1 MMMARMK
8 RKASSP
14 RKRGPGVVLRETLD
28 SRVRG
33 NDGRKHL
40 TASFVQQRGVVLFI
54 ALIVMVAMSLAAIAL
69 IRSVDTTSQVIG
81 NLAFR
86 QASILPA
93 NLAIE
98 DAASGLFVDAGGPRI
113 ANVTADDATQNYF
126 ATHKPDDPTWDSKGK
141 LSLPDGVPQPLW
153 TKTAAAALTR
163 QLPADGAGNTITY
176 IVERMCNPDVVAPGN
191 DGTGKASEGWC
202 DLGTPKGGGK
212 HTINEAAAFNFP
224 PQPFYR
230 VTVRV
235 DGPQNTVSFLQA
247 MLR

>member
-1 MMMARMK
+1 MMTVRIAK
-8 RKASSP
+8 VSAP
-14 RKRGPGVVLRETLD
+14 RKRAPGGVHCATLS
-28 SRVRG
+28 SRAAANDAVRG
-33 NDGRKHL
+33 LGARM
-40 TASFVQQRGVVLFI
+40 ARQRGVVLFI

-98 DAASGLFVDAGGPRI
+98 DAASGLFADAGGPRI
-113 ANVTADDATQNYF
+113 LNVTADDATQNYY

-153 TKTAAAALTR
+153 TKTAAAALPH

-176 IVERMCNPDVVAPGN
+176 VVERMCNPNVAAPGN

-202 DLGTPKGGGK
+202 DVGTPKGGGK

>member
-1 MMMARMK
+1 MF
-8 RKASSP
+8 
-14 RKRGPGVVLRETLD
+14 
-28 SRVRG
+28 SRHPSRSAA
-33 NDGRKHL
+33 H
-40 TASFVQQRGVVLFI
+40 QRGVVLFI

-69 IRSVDTTSQVIG
+69 LRSVDTTSQVIA

-98 DAASGLFVDAGGPRI
+98 DAAAGLFVDSGGPRI
-113 ANVTADDATQNYF
+113 MDVTKDDSTNNYY
-126 ATHKPDDPTWDSKGK
+126 ATHNQTWDSKAK
-141 LSLPDGVPQPLW
+141 PSVPDGVPPPLW
-153 TKTAAAALTR
+153 TKTAAAALTH
-163 QLPADGAGNTITY
+163 QLPTDSSGNLVTY
-176 IVERMCNPDVVAPGN
+176 VIERMCNPDVAAPGN
-191 DGTGKASEGWC
+191 DGSGKASEGWC

>member
-1 MMMARMK
+1 MMTARIAKVSAPLKRASGVIHGVTLSSRAAANDAGAGLGTRMAR
-8 RKASSP
+8 
-14 RKRGPGVVLRETLD
+14 
-28 SRVRG
+28 
-33 NDGRKHL
+33 
-40 TASFVQQRGVVLFI
+40 QRGVVLFI

-113 ANVTADDATQNYF
+113 ANVTADDSTQNYF

-153 TKTAAAALTR
+153 TKTAAAGLTR

>member
-1 MMMARMK
+1 MTLRRSLFSPAR
-8 RKASSP
+8 
-14 RKRGPGVVLRETLD
+14 
-28 SRVRG
+28 
-33 NDGRKHL
+33 
-40 TASFVQQRGVVLFI
+40 QRGVVLFI

-69 IRSVDTTSQVIG
+69 MRSVDTTSQVIA

-113 ANVTADDATQNYF
+113 MNTWADDSTQNYY
-126 ATHKPDDPTWDSKGK
+126 AKHDQTWDSKNK
-141 LSLPDGVPQPLW
+141 PSVPDGVPQPLW
-153 TKTAAAALTR
+153 TKTSALGLGR
-163 QLPADGAGNTITY
+163 QLPQDGSGNTVTY
-176 IVERMCNPDVVAPGN
+176 IIERMCNPDVAAPGN

>member
-1 MMMARMK
+1 MSR
-8 RKASSP
+8 RASSSP
-14 RKRGPGVVLRETLD
+14 
-28 SRVRG
+28 
-33 NDGRKHL
+33 
-40 TASFVQQRGVVLFI
+40 AQQRGVVLFI
-54 ALIVMVAMSLAAIAL
+54 ALIVMVAMSLAAVAL
-69 IRSVDTTSQVIG
+69 MRSVDTTSQVIA

-113 ANVTADDATQNYF
+113 MNTWADDSTQNYY
-126 ATHKPDDPTWDSKGK
+126 ATHNQTWDSKNTP
-141 LSLPDGVPQPLW
+141 SVPDGVPQPLW
-153 TKTAAAALTR
+153 TKTSAFALTHK
-163 QLPADGAGNTITY
+163 LPADGSGNTVTY
-176 IVERMCNPDVVAPGN
+176 VIERMCNPDVTAPGN

-212 HTINEAAAFNFP
+212 HTINEAAAFSFP

>member
-1 MMMARMK
+1 MMTVHNREAPF
-8 RKASSP
+8 P
-14 RKRGPGVVLRETLD
+14 RIPR
-28 SRVRG
+28 
-33 NDGRKHL
+33 
-40 TASFVQQRGVVLFI
+40 QRGVVLFI

-113 ANVTADDATQNYF
+113 ANVTADDSTQNYW
-126 ATHKPDDPTWDSKGK
+126 ATHKPDDPSWDSKGK
-141 LSLPDGVPQPLW
+141 LSLPDGIPQPLW
-153 TKTAAAALTR
+153 TKTSATVLGR
-163 QLPADGAGNTITY
+163 QLPPGRTGNTPSDQAGNIITY
-176 IVERMCNPDVVAPGN
+176 VVERMCNPDVTAPGN

>member
-1 MMMARMK
+1 MMTARIAK
-8 RKASSP
+8 VSAP
-14 RKRGPGVVLRETLD
+14 RKRAYGVIHGVTLS
-28 SRVRG
+28 SRAAANDAGRG
-33 NDGRKHL
+33 LGTRM
-40 TASFVQQRGVVLFI
+40 ARQRGVVLFI

-98 DAASGLFVDAGGPRI
+98 DAASGLFVDAGAPRI